1 MLKHLTFPLSSNLN
15 PMAYY
20 TEEGLFTTDEID
32 WILQNHNEVPF
43 EDGKISDTAEE
54 AHSIRKSKVK
64 WLNYNQYPQFDWIY
78 NRLQL
83 AIERANNQF
92 WDFSLYSM
100 PDPIQYTEYYPSGG
114 HYDWHMDIGP
124 GSSMANRKISITVQL
139 SHPDEYEG
147 GNLQILRSPTPE
159 DAPRGLGTVVIFP
172 SYMMHRVTQV
182 TSGVRKSLVL
192 WVGGQCYK

>member
-1 MLKHLTFPLSSNLN
+1 MFKQLNFPPPSNVDPTAFYSEEELFTKEEINWILSNHQDI
-15 PMAYY
+15 PF
-20 TEEGLFTTDEID
+20 EEGT
-32 WILQNHNEVPF
+32 
-43 EDGKISDTAEE
+43 ISDTAEE

-64 WLNYNQYPQFDWIY
+64 WLNYNYYPQFDWVY

-83 AIERANNQF
+83 AIERANKQYWNF
-92 WDFSLYSM
+92 HLYSM

-124 GSSMANRKISITVQL
+124 GMSMANRKISITVQL
-139 SHPDEYEG
+139 SDSSEYEG
-147 GNLQILRSPTPE
+147 GDLQLFRSPTPE
-159 DAPRGLGTVVIFP
+159 NAPRGFGTVVVFP

-192 WVGGQCYK
+192 WVGGHHYR